1 MGNNGEELKA
11 FNVRDGY
18 GIRCALTSDI
28 EVAII
33 TGRKAKLV
41 EDRCATLGITHLYQ
55 GQSNKLIAFSDLLEK
70 LAIAPENVAYVGDDL
85 IDWPVMEKVGLSEN
99 FEEEVLKSDVPVLV
113 DMFATW
119 CGPCKMMAPV
129 VAQLAEEYKG
139 SVKVGKLDIDQNV
152 DIVAQYKIMSVPT
165 FSRETRS
172 RGQPK

>member
-1 MGNNGEELKA
+1 
-11 FNVRDGY
+11 
-18 GIRCALTSDI
+18 
-28 EVAII
+28 
-33 TGRKAKLV
+33 
-41 EDRCATLGITHLYQ
+41 
-55 GQSNKLIAFSDLLEK
+55 
-70 LAIAPENVAYVGDDL
+70 
-85 IDWPVMEKVGLSEN
+85 MEYTFTSEN

-165 FSRETRS
+165 FLVIKDGEVVKKLIGAVSKEELVEAI
-172 RGQPK
+172 GQAKQYDEYIKY

>member
-1 MGNNGEELKA
+1 M
-11 FNVRDGY
+11 
-18 GIRCALTSDI
+18 I
-28 EVAII
+28 
-33 TGRKAKLV
+33 
-41 EDRCATLGITHLYQ
+41 
-55 GQSNKLIAFSDLLEK
+55 
-70 LAIAPENVAYVGDDL
+70 
-85 IDWPVMEKVGLSEN
+85 MEYTFTSEN

-165 FSRETRS
+165 ILVIKDGEGVKKLIGAVSKEELVEAI
-172 RGQPK
+172 GQAK

>member
-1 MGNNGEELKA
+1 M
-11 FNVRDGY
+11 
-18 GIRCALTSDI
+18 I
-28 EVAII
+28 
-33 TGRKAKLV
+33 
-41 EDRCATLGITHLYQ
+41 
-55 GQSNKLIAFSDLLEK
+55 
-70 LAIAPENVAYVGDDL
+70 
-85 IDWPVMEKVGLSEN
+85 MEYTFPSEN

-165 FSRETRS
+165 FLVIKDGEVVKKLIGAVSKEELVEAI
-172 RGQPK
+172 GQAK

>member
-1 MGNNGEELKA
+1 M
-11 FNVRDGY
+11 
-18 GIRCALTSDI
+18 I
-28 EVAII
+28 
-33 TGRKAKLV
+33 
-41 EDRCATLGITHLYQ
+41 
-55 GQSNKLIAFSDLLEK
+55 
-70 LAIAPENVAYVGDDL
+70 
-85 IDWPVMEKVGLSEN
+85 MEYTFKSEN

-165 FSRETRS
+165 FLVIKDGEVVKKLIGAVSKEELVEAI
-172 RGQPK
+172 GQAK

>member
-1 MGNNGEELKA
+1 M
-11 FNVRDGY
+11 
-18 GIRCALTSDI
+18 II
-28 EVAII
+28 EY
-33 TGRKAKLV
+33 TF
-41 EDRCATLGITHLYQ
+41 T
-55 GQSNKLIAFSDLLEK
+55 
-70 LAIAPENVAYVGDDL
+70 
-85 IDWPVMEKVGLSEN
+85 SEN

-165 FSRETRS
+165 FLVIKDGEVVKKLIGAVSKEELVEAI
-172 RGQPK
+172 GQAK

>member
-1 MGNNGEELKA
+1 M
-11 FNVRDGY
+11 
-18 GIRCALTSDI
+18 I
-28 EVAII
+28 
-33 TGRKAKLV
+33 
-41 EDRCATLGITHLYQ
+41 
-55 GQSNKLIAFSDLLEK
+55 
-70 LAIAPENVAYVGDDL
+70 
-85 IDWPVMEKVGLSEN
+85 MEYTFTSEN

-165 FSRETRS
+165 FLVIKDGEVVKKLIGAVSKEELVEAI
-172 RGQPK
+172 GQAKYYDEYIKY